1 MKLYTAARLLK
12 LETRALIHGKY
23 VDAAPGQTF
32 ETVDPAIGEVLVK
45 VAARDPATVGLA
57 AKAARTACERD

>member
-1 MKLYTAARLLK
+1 M
-12 LETRALIHGKY
+12 IHGKY

-45 VAARDPATVGLA
+45 VAARDPANIGLA
-57 AKAARTACERD
+57 AKAARERKVGVAPSH

>member
-1 MKLYTAARLLK
+1 M
-12 LETRALIHGKY
+12 IHGKY
-23 VDAAPGQTF
+23 VDAAPGHTF